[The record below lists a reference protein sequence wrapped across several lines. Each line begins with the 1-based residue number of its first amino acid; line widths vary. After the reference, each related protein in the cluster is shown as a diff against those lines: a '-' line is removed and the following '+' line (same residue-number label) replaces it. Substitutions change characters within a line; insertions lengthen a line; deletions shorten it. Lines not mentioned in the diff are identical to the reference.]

1 MKRARYL
8 FMLLTLLV
16 SVTMSAQKQNYSGK
30 VVDEAGEPITGASVI
45 KKGTSEGVVTD
56 LDGRFSINGE
66 PGTVLVVSFMG
77 YVTREQR
84 ATPNMSIVLKEDTKT
99 LSDVVV
105 IGYGVHRKSKRG
117 GPRRQNPPTRRR
129 RTERYGCGRKRDI
142 VLRTAW
148 FEVDDSYPWYRNHQ
162 QFRTSLYYRR
172 NAYRPERY
180 GKRESKRH

>member
-105 IGYGVHRKSKRG
+105 IRCLHSDHPSATY
-117 GPRRQNPPTRRR
+117 
-129 RTERYGCGRKRDI
+129 E
-142 VLRTAW
+142 
-148 FEVDDSYPWYRNHQ
+148 
-162 QFRTSLYYRR
+162 
-172 NAYRPERY
+172 
-180 GKRESKRH
+180 

>member
-56 LDGRFSINGE
+56 LDGRFSISGE

-77 YVTREQR
+77 YVSVSSEQQQ
-84 ATPNMSIVLKEDTKT
+84 TCP
-99 LSDVVV
+99 
-105 IGYGVHRKSKRG
+105 
-117 GPRRQNPPTRRR
+117 
-129 RTERYGCGRKRDI
+129 
-142 VLRTAW
+142 
-148 FEVDDSYPWYRNHQ
+148 SY
-162 QFRTSLYYRR
+162 
-172 NAYRPERY
+172 
-180 GKRESKRH
+180 